1 MLSLIMVAT
10 SLVVIGS
17 ALYGG
22 YQTVHCLVA
31 WHIHGRNTYTIDT
44 LVLSIMTVALAII
57 ALPQLWSR

>member
-31 WHIHGRNTYTIDT
+31 WHIHGRNAYTLDT
-44 LVLSIMTVALAII
+44 LVLSVMTVALTII

>member
-1 MLSLIMVAT
+1 MLSLLMVVT

-31 WHIHGRNTYTIDT
+31 WHRHATFQRVRYKFDNHNE
-44 LVLSIMTVALAII
+44 
-57 ALPQLWSR
+57 